1 MNENFNNGFS
11 DDSPNRQSPTAPRS
25 RTSSQSNGKSS
36 SSNNRSNNHSSNGA
50 GSPLSND
57 SMLTSGS
64 NYDNN
69 VNCDNNL
76 RNNIILGSVGL
87 NDDLLNGSSI
97 GNGINDI
104 MFGAGSSSDNK
115 SNIGTLPTSLI
126 MSQTSPSHN
135 LNNVQTPTSIPSIVF
150 SGKSF
155 TLIHKTTFNCLTMN
169 CLI

>member
-1 MNENFNNGFS
+1 
-11 DDSPNRQSPTAPRS
+11 
-25 RTSSQSNGKSS
+25 
-36 SSNNRSNNHSSNGA
+36 
-50 GSPLSND
+50 
-57 SMLTSGS
+57 MLTGSS

-69 VNCDNNL
+69 VNCDNL

-87 NDDLLNGSSI
+87 NDDLLNGSSV

-104 MFGAGSSSDNK
+104 MFGAGIGNGSDNK

-150 SGKSF
+150 SGN
-155 TLIHKTTFNCLTMN
+155 LIFQL
-169 CLI
+169 